1 MPKYFEW
8 TVGCQMN
15 KADSDELAT
24 ILEARGYERTLN
36 VEAAD
41 LIFLNSCSVRQNA
54 ENRILGKLGE
64 MVNVKRKRPDA
75 RLILTGCM
83 VGEDTLGQLPK
94 RFPYV
99 DLFLKPADIEG
110 FQDYLD
116 EGDALEV
123 ATKPRSMGVSSF
135 VNVIRGCDKFC
146 TYCIVPY
153 RRGPEKSR
161 PLPEIVAEVEELV
174 RQGSKEITLLG
185 QTVDSYGK
193 DFPGARP
200 DLADIF
206 YAIHDLEGLKRIR
219 FMTSYPADMTPR
231 IINAVAELPKVCEH
245 VHLPCQAGDDE
256 TLRAMHRTYSSGHY
270 RELIGRIRETIP
282 NVAISTDVIVGFP
295 GETDAQFRN
304 TYRLL
309 EDLRL
314 DTVHVACYSERPGTE
329 AARTLPDNVP
339 QDVKKARLKEIEAL
353 QERVLAEINEALL
366 GREVEV
372 LVEDDASK
380 VNRAGTPQWRGRTR
394 QNKLMYFP
402 VTGRDLRGEEVK
414 VRVERVSPWAL
425 QGQLCP
431 ASMGSAG
438 TPTRVA

>member
-15 KADSDELAT
+15 KADSDELANV
-24 ILEARGYERTLN
+24 LEARGYERTLA

-54 ENRILGKLGE
+54 ENRITGKLGE

-83 VGEDTLGQLPK
+83 VGDDTLQALPK

-99 DLFLKPADIEG
+99 DLFLKPADVEG
-110 FQDYLD
+110 FQDFLD

-123 ATKPRSMGVSSF
+123 ATKPRSMGVSSY

-153 RRGPEKSR
+153 RRGPEISR
-161 PLPEIVAEVEELV
+161 PLREIVAEVEELV
-174 RQGSKEITLLG
+174 RQGTKEITLLG

-193 DFPGARP
+193 DLPGGRP
-200 DLADIF
+200 DLADVF
-206 YAIHDLEGLKRIR
+206 EAIHDVSGLRRIR

-231 IINAVAELPKVCEH
+231 IIQAVADLPKVCEH
-245 VHLPCQAGDDE
+245 VHVPCQAGDDD
-256 TLRAMHRTYSSGHY
+256 TLRAMHRTYTSGYY
-270 RELIGRIRETIP
+270 RDLIGRIRDTVA

-295 GETDAQFRN
+295 GETDQQFRN
-304 TYRLL
+304 TYCML

-314 DTVHVACYSERPGTE
+314 DTVHVACYSVRPGTE
-329 AARTLPDNVP
+329 AARTLADDVP
-339 QDVKKARLKEIEAL
+339 QDVKKARLKDIEAL
-353 QERVLAEINEALL
+353 QARVLAEMNEALV
-366 GREVEV
+366 GQRVEV

-380 VNRAGTPQWRGRTR
+380 VNRTGAPQWRGRTR

-402 VTGRDLRGEEVK
+402 AGDHDLRGEEVS
-414 VRVERVSPWAL
+414 VQVERVSPWAL
-425 QGQLCP
+425 QGEL
-431 ASMGSAG
+431 
-438 TPTRVA
+438 VA

>member
-15 KADSDELAT
+15 KADSEELAT
-24 ILEARGYERTLN
+24 ILEARGYDRTFN

-54 ENRILGKLGE
+54 ENRIVGKLGE
-64 MVNVKRKRPDA
+64 MVNVKRKKPDA

-83 VGEDTLGQLPK
+83 VGDDTMQALPK
-94 RFPYV
+94 RFPFV
-99 DLFLKPADIEG
+99 DLFLKPADVEG
-110 FQDYLD
+110 FQDFLD

-161 PLPEIVAEVEELV
+161 PLGEIVREVEELV
-174 RQGSKEITLLG
+174 AQGSKEITLLG

-193 DFPGARP
+193 DFEGGRP

-206 YAIHDLEGLKRIR
+206 YAIHDLPGLKRIR

-231 IINAVAELPKVCEH
+231 IVQAVADLPKVCEH
-245 VHLPCQAGDDE
+245 VHVPCQSGDDT
-256 TLRAMHRTYSSGHY
+256 TLKAMHRTYTSGYY
-270 RELIGRIRETIP
+270 RDLIGRIRETIP
-282 NVAISTDVIVGFP
+282 DVAISTDVIVGFP
-295 GETDAQFRN
+295 GETDEQFRN
-304 TYRLL
+304 TLRML

-314 DTVHVACYSERPGTE
+314 DTVHVACYSVRPGTE
-329 AARTLPDNVP
+329 AARTLADDVP
-339 QDVKKARLKEIEAL
+339 TDVKKARLKEIEAL
-353 QERVLAEINEALL
+353 QERVLGEISQSML
-366 GREVEV
+366 GHEVEV

-380 VNRAGTPQWRGRTR
+380 VNRGTPQWRGRTR

-402 VTGRDLRGEEVK
+402 AGPLDLRGEEVK

-425 QGQLCP
+425 QGQL
-431 ASMGSAG
+431 
-438 TPTRVA
+438 VA

>member
-15 KADSDELAT
+15 KADSEELAN
-24 ILEARGYERTLN
+24 ILEARGYERTLS
-36 VEAAD
+36 VEVAD

-54 ENRILGKLGE
+54 ENRIIGKLGE

-83 VGEDTLGQLPK
+83 VGDDTLGQLPK
-94 RFPYV
+94 RYPYV
-99 DLFLKPADIEG
+99 DLFLKPADVEG
-110 FQDYLD
+110 FQDFLD

-123 ATKPRSMGVSSF
+123 ATKPRSMGVSSY

-153 RRGPEKSR
+153 RRGPEISR
-161 PLPEIVAEVEELV
+161 PLTDIVAEVEELV

-193 DFPGARP
+193 DLPGGRP

-206 YAIHDLEGLKRIR
+206 YAIHDIDGLKRIR
-219 FMTSYPADMTPR
+219 FMTSYPADMTER
-231 IINAVAELPKVCEH
+231 IIQAVAELPKVCEH
-245 VHLPCQAGDDE
+245 VHVPCQAGDDH
-256 TLRAMHRTYSSGHY
+256 TLQAMHRTYTSGYY
-270 RELIGRIRETIP
+270 RDLIGRIRDTVAD
-282 NVAISTDVIVGFP
+282 VAISTDVIVGFP

-304 TYRLL
+304 TFRML

-314 DTVHVACYSERPGTE
+314 DTVHVACYSVRPGTE
-329 AARTLPDNVP
+329 AAKTLADDVP
-339 QDVKKARLKEIEAL
+339 ADVKKARLKEIEGL
-353 QERVLAEINEALL
+353 QQRVLGEMNEALI
-366 GREVEV
+366 GRKVEV

-380 VNRAGTPQWRGRTR
+380 VNHSGGPQWRGRTR

-402 VTGRDLRGEEVK
+402 AGEEDLRGEEVK

-425 QGQLCP
+425 QGQL
-431 ASMGSAG
+431 
-438 TPTRVA
+438 VA

>member
-8 TVGCQMN
+8 TLGCQMN
-15 KADSDELAT
+15 KADSEELAI
-24 ILEARGYERTLN
+24 ILEARGYDRTLSL
-36 VEAAD
+36 EAAD

-54 ENRILGKLGE
+54 ENRMIGKLGE
-64 MVNVKRKRPDA
+64 MVQVKRKRPDA

-83 VGEDTLGQLPK
+83 VGDDTAAQLPK

-99 DLFLKPADIEG
+99 DLFLKPADVEG

-116 EGDALEV
+116 EGDAIEV

-161 PLPEIVAEVEELV
+161 PLQDIVRETEEVVAQGTKEIV
-174 RQGSKEITLLG
+174 LLG

-193 DFPGARP
+193 DFDGGRP
-200 DLADIF
+200 DLADVF
-206 YAIHDLEGLKRIR
+206 SAIHDIPGLKRIR

-231 IINAVAELPKVCEH
+231 IIQAVAELPKVCEH
-245 VHLPCQAGDDE
+245 VHLPCQAGDDD
-256 TLRAMHRTYSSGHY
+256 TLKAMHRTYSSSYY

-282 NVAISTDVIVGFP
+282 DVAISTDVIVGFP
-295 GETDAQFRN
+295 GETGAQFRN

-314 DTVHVACYSERPGTE
+314 DTVHVACYSVRPGTE
-329 AARTLPDNVP
+329 AARSLPDTVP
-339 QDVKKARLKEIEAL
+339 PDVKKGRLKEIEAL
-353 QERVLAEINEALL
+353 QERVLAEINQALL
-366 GREVEV
+366 GQDLEV

-380 VNRAGTPQWRGRTR
+380 VNRADRQWRGRTR

-402 VTGRDLRGEEVK
+402 AGETDLRGQE
-414 VRVERVSPWAL
+414 VRVRVDKVSPWAL
-425 QGQLCP
+425 QG
-431 ASMGSAG
+431 SISAPLPLG
-438 TPTRVA
+438 EG

>member
-15 KADSDELAT
+15 KADSDELAN
-24 ILEARGYERTLN
+24 ILEARGYDRTLS

-54 ENRILGKLGE
+54 ENRIIGKLGE

-83 VGEDTLGQLPK
+83 VGDDTLSQLPK

-99 DLFLKPADIEG
+99 DLFLKPADVDG

-161 PLPEIVAEVEELV
+161 PLADIVAEVEELV

-193 DFPGARP
+193 DFDGGRP

-206 YAIHDLEGLKRIR
+206 YAIHDIEGLKRIR

-231 IINAVAELPKVCEH
+231 IIQAVAELPKVCEH

-256 TLRAMHRTYSSGHY
+256 TLQAMHRTYSSGYY
-270 RELIGRIRETIP
+270 RDLIGRIRESIP

-295 GETDAQFRN
+295 GETDQQFRN

-314 DTVHVACYSERPGTE
+314 DTVHVACYSQRPGTE

-339 QDVKKARLKEIEAL
+339 QDLKKARLKEIEAL
-353 QERVLAEINEALL
+353 QERVLAEINESLL
-366 GREVEV
+366 GHDVGV

-380 VNRAGTPQWRGRTR
+380 VNRTGAPQWRGRTR

-402 VTGRDLRGEEVK
+402 VTGADLRGEEVE

-425 QGQLCP
+425 QGEL
-431 ASMGSAG
+431 
-438 TPTRVA
+438 VA

>member
-15 KADSDELAT
+15 KADSEELAN
-24 ILEARGYERTLN
+24 ILEARGYERTLGA
-36 VEAAD
+36 EAAD

-54 ENRILGKLGE
+54 ENRIIGKLGE
-64 MVNVKRKRPDA
+64 MINVKRKKPDA

-83 VGEDTLGQLPK
+83 VGDDTAKALPK
-94 RFPYV
+94 RFPFV
-99 DLFLKPADIEG
+99 DLFLKPADVEG
-110 FQDYLD
+110 FQDFLD

-123 ATKPRSMGVSSF
+123 ATKPRSMGVSSY

-161 PLPEIVAEVEELV
+161 PLDEITREVEELV
-174 RQGSKEITLLG
+174 RQGTKEIVLLG

-193 DFPGARP
+193 DFEGGRP

-206 YAIHDLEGLKRIR
+206 YAIHPLPDLKRIR

-231 IINAVAELPKVCEH
+231 IIQAVADLPKVCEH
-245 VHLPCQAGDDE
+245 VHLPCQAGDDD
-256 TLRAMHRTYSSGHY
+256 TLKAMHRTYSSGYY
-270 RELIGRIRETIP
+270 RDLIGRVRQTIP
-282 NVAISTDVIVGFP
+282 DVAISSDVIVGFP

-304 TYRLL
+304 TLRLL

-314 DTVHVACYSERPGTE
+314 DTVHVACYSQRPGTE
-329 AARTLPDNVP
+329 AARSLADDVP
-339 QDVKKARLKEIEAL
+339 ADVKKGRLREIEAL
-353 QERVLAEINEALL
+353 QERVLGEISEALL

-380 VNRAGTPQWRGRTR
+380 VNRTGARQWRGRTR

-402 VTGRDLRGEEVK
+402 AAERDLRGEEVK

-425 QGQLCP
+425 QGE
-431 ASMGSAG
+431 M
-438 TPTRVA
+438 VA

>member
-15 KADSDELAT
+15 KADSDELAN
-24 ILEARGYERTLN
+24 ILEARGYDRTLN

-54 ENRILGKLGE
+54 ENRIIGKLGE

-83 VGEDTLGQLPK
+83 VGEDTMAALPK
-94 RFPYV
+94 RFPFV
-99 DLFLKPADIEG
+99 DLFLRPADVEG

-116 EGDALEV
+116 EGDALE
-123 ATKPRSMGVSSF
+123 APTKPRSMGVSSY

-153 RRGPEKSR
+153 RRGPEISR
-161 PLPEIVAEVEELV
+161 PLKDIVVEVEELV

-193 DFPGARP
+193 DLPGGRP

-206 YAIHDLEGLKRIR
+206 YAIHDVDGLKRIR

-231 IINAVAELPKVCEH
+231 IIESVAELPKVCEH

-256 TLRAMHRTYSSGHY
+256 TLRRMHRTYSSSYY
-270 RELIGRIRETIP
+270 RDLIARVRDTIP

-295 GETDAQFRN
+295 GETDEQFRN

-309 EDLRL
+309 EELRL
-314 DTVHVACYSERPGTE
+314 DTVHVACYSVRPGTE
-329 AARTLPDNVP
+329 AARLWPDAVP
-339 QDVKKARLKEIEAL
+339 QGGKKPGLKGMGAFREGG
-353 QERVLAEINEALL
+353 L
-366 GREVEV
+366 GET
-372 LVEDDASK
+372 A
-380 VNRAGTPQWRGRTR
+380 
-394 QNKLMYFP
+394 
-402 VTGRDLRGEEVK
+402 
-414 VRVERVSPWAL
+414 
-425 QGQLCP
+425 
-431 ASMGSAG
+431 
-438 TPTRVA
+438 

>member
-15 KADSDELAT
+15 KADSDELANV
-24 ILEARGYERTLN
+24 LEARGYERTLS

-54 ENRILGKLGE
+54 ENRIIGKLGE

-83 VGEDTLGQLPK
+83 VGDDTIKALPK
-94 RFPYV
+94 RFPFV
-99 DLFLKPADIEG
+99 DLFLKPADVEG
-110 FQDYLD
+110 FQDFLD

-123 ATKPRSMGVSSF
+123 ATKPRSMGVSSY

-153 RRGPEKSR
+153 RRGPEVSR
-161 PLPEIVAEVEELV
+161 PLRDIVAEADELV
-174 RQGSKEITLLG
+174 RQGSKEIVLLG

-193 DFPGARP
+193 DLPGGRP
-200 DLADIF
+200 DLADVF
-206 YAIHDLEGLKRIR
+206 EAIHHLDGLRRIR
-219 FMTSYPADMTPR
+219 FMTSYPADLTPR
-231 IINAVAELPKVCEH
+231 IIQAVADLPKVCEH
-245 VHLPCQAGDDE
+245 VHVPCQAGDDD
-256 TLRAMHRTYSSGHY
+256 TLRAMHRTYTSGYY
-270 RELIGRIRETIP
+270 RDLIARIRDTVP
-282 NVAISTDVIVGFP
+282 SVAISTDVIVGFP
-295 GETDAQFRN
+295 GETDGQFRN

-314 DTVHVACYSERPGTE
+314 DTVHVACYSMRPGTE
-329 AARTLPDNVP
+329 AAKTLADDVP
-339 QDVKKARLKEIEAL
+339 LDVKKSRLKEIEAL
-353 QERVLAEINEALL
+353 QARVLSERNEALV
-366 GREVEV
+366 GRDMEV

-380 VNRAGTPQWRGRTR
+380 VNRTGAPQWRGRTR
-394 QNKLMYFP
+394 QNTLMYFP
-402 VTGRDLRGEEVK
+402 AGDRNLRGEEVK

-425 QGQLCP
+425 QGEL
-431 ASMGSAG
+431 
-438 TPTRVA
+438 VA

>member
-15 KADSDELAT
+15 KADSGELANV
-24 ILEARGYERTLN
+24 LEARGYERTLT

-54 ENRILGKLGE
+54 ENRITGKLGE

-83 VGEDTLGQLPK
+83 VGDDTLQALPK

-99 DLFLKPADIEG
+99 DLFLKPADVEG
-110 FQDYLD
+110 FQDFLD

-123 ATKPRSMGVSSF
+123 ATKPRSMGVSSY

-153 RRGPEKSR
+153 RRGPEISR
-161 PLPEIVAEVEELV
+161 PLQDIVAEVEELV
-174 RQGSKEITLLG
+174 RQGTKEITLLG

-193 DFPGARP
+193 DLPGGRP
-200 DLADIF
+200 DLADVF
-206 YAIHDLEGLKRIR
+206 EAIHDVEGLKRIR

-231 IINAVAELPKVCEH
+231 IIKSVADLPKVCEH
-245 VHLPCQAGDDE
+245 VHVPCQAGDDD
-256 TLRAMHRTYSSGHY
+256 TLRAMHRTYTSGYY
-270 RELIGRIRETIP
+270 RELIGRIRDTVE

-295 GETDAQFRN
+295 GETDQQFRN
-304 TYRLL
+304 TYRML

-314 DTVHVACYSERPGTE
+314 DTVHVACYSVRPGTE
-329 AARTLPDNVP
+329 AARTLADDVP

-353 QERVLAEINEALL
+353 QARVLAEMNHALV
-366 GREVEV
+366 GQQVEV

-380 VNRAGTPQWRGRTR
+380 VNRTGAPQWRGRTR

-402 VTGRDLRGEEVK
+402 AGDHDLRGEEVN
-414 VRVERVSPWAL
+414 VQVERVSPWAL
-425 QGQLCP
+425 QGEL
-431 ASMGSAG
+431 
-438 TPTRVA
+438 VA